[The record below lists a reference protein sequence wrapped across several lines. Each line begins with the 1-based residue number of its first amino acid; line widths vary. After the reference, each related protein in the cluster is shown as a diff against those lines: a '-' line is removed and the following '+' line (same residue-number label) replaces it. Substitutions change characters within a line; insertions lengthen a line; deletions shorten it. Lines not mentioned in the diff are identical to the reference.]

1 MVEQRFQ
8 RNLGVVDAETL
19 DKLSRTHVLVA
30 GVGGAGGQCAVDLA
44 RLGFGGVTLAD
55 FDVYERHNMNRQ
67 VGCFESTLGRAKV
80 EVVGRM
86 CRDIHPALRLR
97 EVLEGITAAN
107 VEDVLGG
114 GGALGPVD
122 YVVEVIDIAG
132 ACEKQVLHRACRQ
145 RGVPVM
151 TGLMLGFGAALHV
164 FQPDAP
170 LYEALY
176 LLPDGRIDLPAIIP
190 HLGSYMLREY
200 MDACYQ
206 GRGHAPTCVVGA
218 TSAAGMM
225 VTELTR
231 AVMWGPRSMVSWPEY
246 LYVDFFDHRFVRGTA
261 AQAHTTP
268 RERASSMTF
277 TPSTP
282 RLLPR

>member
-8 RNLGVVDAETL
+8 RNLGVVDEATL

-44 RLGFGGVTLAD
+44 RLGFGAVTLAD

-67 VGCFESTLGRAKV
+67 VGCFESTLGRSKV

-97 EVLEGITAAN
+97 QVPEGITAAN
-107 VEDVLGG
+107 VEAVLDGG
-114 GGALGPVD
+114 RDGPPVD

-132 ACEKQVLHRACRQ
+132 AREKEVLHRACRR

-164 FQPDAP
+164 FQADAP
-170 LYEALY
+170 LYEDLY
-176 LLPDGRIDLPAIIP
+176 ILSDGRIDLPAIIP

-231 AVMWGPRSMVSWPEY
+231 AVMHGPRAMVSWPEY
-246 LYVDFFDHRFVRGTA
+246 LYVDFFDHCFVRGRA
-261 AQAHTTP
+261 APALARRQPPPPRAAGTP
-268 RERASSMTF
+268 
-277 TPSTP
+277 PVG
-282 RLLPR
+282 

>member
-8 RNLGVVDAETL
+8 RNLGVVDEVTL
-19 DKLSRTHVLVA
+19 DKLAQTHVLVA

-86 CRDIHPALRLR
+86 CLDIHPSLRLR
-97 EVLEGITAAN
+97 QVSEGITAEN
-107 VEDVLGG
+107 VEAVLDGG
-114 GGALGPVD
+114 RGLPPVD

-132 ACEKQVLHRACRQ
+132 AREKEVLHRACRQ

-170 LYEALY
+170 LYETLY
-176 LLPDGRIDLPAIIP
+176 MLPDGRIDLPAIIP

-225 VTELTR
+225 VTELVR
-231 AVMWGPRSMVSWPEY
+231 AVMHGPRAMVSWPEY
-246 LYVDFFDHRFVRGTA
+246 LYVDFFDHCLVRGRA
-261 AQAHTTP
+261 APASQPAAPQVAGGPPP
-268 RERASSMTF
+268 R
-277 TPSTP
+277 
-282 RLLPR
+282 

>member
-8 RNLGVVDAETL
+8 RNLGVVDEATL
-19 DKLSRTHVLVA
+19 DTLSRTHVLVA

-67 VGCFESTLGRAKV
+67 VGCFESTLGHAKV

-97 EVLEGITAAN
+97 QVPEGITAAN
-107 VEDVLGG
+107 VEDVLDGG
-114 GGALGPVD
+114 QGGAPVD

-132 ACEKQVLHRACRQ
+132 AREKEVLHRACRR

-170 LYEALY
+170 LYEDLY
-176 LLPDGRIDLPAIIP
+176 ILPDGRIDLPAIVP

-225 VTELTR
+225 ATELVR
-231 AVMWGPRSMVSWPEY
+231 AVMHGPRSMVSWPEY
-246 LYVDFFDHRFVRGTA
+246 LYVDFFDHCFVRGRA
-261 AQAHTTP
+261 EERPDRVPLTP
-268 RERASSMTF
+268 RRA
-277 TPSTP
+277 PG
-282 RLLPR
+282 LPR